1 MKAAREMNEAACQ
14 PCWAGRPA
22 GQARRLSY
30 PKSAFTLIEL
40 LVVIGIIALLAS
52 IGVGS
57 LRGFNAMN
65 AVAAGNRQLL
75 DDLNMARNYALNQ
88 RTTVYVVF
96 VPPLDTFNASQL
108 STNALWR
115 RQLTNRLSGQFTSYN
130 FLTLRSPGDQPGQG
144 RAKYLSEWKS
154 LPEGVFIAESKFTYL
169 ENDPWYAT
177 NAVDRPFMRLK
188 NKIPFP
194 SADSPKTNT
203 MTFGFPVVAFNFRGE
218 LIGPDESKP
227 RQGDEFIR
235 LTRGS
240 IVFERNVD
248 GGLKMTLPEVI
259 ATPKGN
265 ETNNPYVR
273 VDWLTGRPRVEEP
286 RQQIL

>member
-1 MKAAREMNEAACQ
+1 MKAARN
-14 PCWAGRPA
+14 
-22 GQARRLSY
+22 
-30 PKSAFTLIEL
+30 KSAFTLIEL

-57 LRGFNAMN
+57 LRGFSAMN

-96 VPPLDTFNASQL
+96 VPPLDTYNTSQL
-108 STNALWR
+108 TNDVWR

-144 RAKYLSEWKS
+144 RAKYLSDWKS
-154 LPEGVFIAESKFTYL
+154 LPEGVFIAENKFSYL
-169 ENDPWYAT
+169 DKTAWYAT
-177 NAVDRPFMRLK
+177 NAVDRPFMRLT
-188 NKIPFP
+188 NSIPFP
-194 SADSPKTNT
+194 TADSPRTNT

-218 LIGPDESKP
+218 LIGPNSSQP

-240 IVFERNVD
+240 VVLSRDSE
-248 GGLKMTLPEVI
+248 GHLKRDLPELI
-259 ATPKGN
+259 PTPKGN

-286 RQQIL
+286 RLIL